1 MDAAGIER
9 RVGETV
15 GNLRTVGRRMTANP
29 VAALLAA
36 LAAGF
41 LLGLVLRVFE
51 RPRRE
56 MK

>member
-1 MDAAGIER
+1 MGAAGIER